1 MLSDRCPSV
10 WLSGPICPVLSVT
23 LVYYDQTV
31 GWIKMPLGT
40 EVNLGRGHIVLDGE
54 PAPLPWKGAQ
64 QSPVFGPCLLLPNG
78 RPSQLLLIT
87 YSNCLNDSTFEML
100 LLLKA
105 DSFLLNTN
113 KYSVAKSLCS
123 VLRLYVWWLLT
134 YDLMS
139 RSCGRSI

>member
-1 MLSDRCPSV
+1 M
-10 WLSGPICPVLSVT
+10 VLLYVT
-23 LVYYDQTV
+23 LVYCDQTV

-40 EVNLGRGHIVLDGE
+40 EVDLSRGHIVLDGE
-54 PAPLPWKGAQ
+54 PAPCSPWKGAQ

-78 RPSQLLLIT
+78 RPSELLLII

-113 KYSVAKSLCS
+113 KYSVAKSLF
-123 VLRLYVWWLLT
+123 
-134 YDLMS
+134 
-139 RSCGRSI
+139 SIATIPVVTFDICCLEAVVEVPRKYLVS